1 MAKKKNK
8 LVLGYYDANTGTRV
22 TNANIVEDSSG
33 WRIEKNKL
41 DNLNTQSSVMNSTSP
56 ITRSKILAPTPQ
68 ETMTRN
74 NINNIAI
81 KNIVSGGLQNDI
93 HNLNM
98 SQATKIN
105 NTKIDLS
112 GKDKSGGTTPFDLSE
127 FIYND
132 TGKKYGDY
140 YYDNYEL
147 YKDMPIYEQKG
158 KYYLKT
164 NRGYEPI
171 GRLDKNG
178 NVIENL
184 MTNEEAER
192 KDLEKAQKL
201 GYKDNLTKITTQD
214 YDDAQETFKKLQ
226 KEYKLSDKELND
238 WLKTGDLDLSHIS
251 LQTNSM
257 SNLRNKAED
266 YREKINSGKIK
277 QYDQQ
282 GFGIEN
288 QIYLDTQNLS
298 DIEKQQYISYITGK
312 KDKTQKNNNTFFK
325 GSSVFDDGY
334 QFGDVTKATLGTIGN
349 AGISLAKGVGK
360 FVEGTGDFATNLVGS
375 GLELMASDKDKKDVK
390 EFHNN
395 TWNIGYKY
403 GNKNY
408 WYDEK
413 NDRLYDENWNRV
425 YNFDINK
432 MQKRYT
438 YANGVA
444 EFGRQMKEQTVNDDT
459 SEVFDEMLHGND
471 LRKMSVLGNKSEG
484 MLESLG
490 QAIPLMAAGGSVGG
504 LYGESAAVATTS
516 GLTFTSTYGKA
527 KEEAIRNGATEKEA
541 MQTAFVQATAETIS
555 EQFFDAIPGAKSA
568 GWGEKLVGK
577 IGKGVENYF
586 GSTTGKIV
594 MKALDISG
602 EGFEEVISNMLTA
615 GGNDIVHFFD
625 KDYSYGMENQTGN
638 ILDDMS
644 KAMVSQD
651 SMDSFVS
658 AIITSAILN
667 GGSSKVNSAKINKI
681 VKAYAQEHNM
691 SIKEAKVRLK
701 ISDNNIEFDTRNI
714 NQTQNTS
721 NLPNNLA
728 VERQNTNNNINN
740 QINNNIEIS
749 MPTTQNNTNEKYS
762 NVNPPIVIKYQETDN
777 QKINT
782 FRQSAVKEGMLNSK
796 KTTDAMNVIEKIIQ
810 DKDYNVKF
818 DRTITNLEGKSVDGK
833 ISINKN
839 GEVEI
844 ALNPNSDR
852 AVEFLLT
859 HEVTHAIETK
869 ELRGIILDYAN
880 KNSEFKSALQDLQKT
895 YGTTNVNDEVIA
907 DISGQILGN
916 QEFINSLSMQNTEQS
931 RGFISKV
938 YHSIQRLL
946 NKLTTKGRYR
956 NFVEDLETKWREA
969 YRLATNETAVN
980 NLKNDSKY
988 MMTSVK
994 GMNNGI
1000 NTDNK
1005 YLDIKKRY
1013 DKAQKLKDSGLY
1025 SNEDIRQ
1032 ETGWFQDKEGNW
1044 EFEISDHNN
1053 DFKIN
1058 PQPNTKYKM
1067 SNLFEAKTL
1076 YDLYPGLK
1084 DINVIFKKLPK
1095 HKSGNYNMETNEIT
1109 INNNNLDNI
1118 DDIRGTLLHEMQHY
1132 IQKVEGLPRGTTI
1145 LFGNEQ
1151 YANSKGEIEAADTKR
1166 RMKMSV
1172 KERKQIIPESSKKN
1186 PIHPNRE
1193 NILNHKRGIIEKIA
1207 EKMYNKFGVD
1217 TNENIEE
1224 EVKENYSKTDNKNFN
1239 TYQKYK
1245 NGIEELDNSSFSL
1258 KEKQLEII
1266 KKNNPVED
1274 DYHTW
1279 IRNIDDIKTLSETL
1293 EDSDWEG
1300 YDEFNPDLTR
1310 QDILEAIDNGEIMVY
1325 SSYPIEQG
1333 TFISPSKMEAESYSG
1348 NGKVYSK
1355 KVSIDDVAWI
1365 DPTQGQYAKVSNESN
1380 SSKVV
1385 DNQGRTLSKEQQEYF
1400 KDSKVRDKNGNL
1412 LTMYHGTPNGN
1423 FTEFNP
1429 GSYFSS
1435 NENYANNYQ
1444 DENASILKQNKG
1456 VSNKKTYQV
1465 YLNITNPFEL
1475 SNSVARDIYINEFIK
1490 GGNSGYFD
1498 PYTSYNDYVR
1508 QFNDNDGFEWLEA
1521 EDLKEWVLENHPEFD
1536 GLVVQEVPDNV
1547 DPDAVNLAYIP
1558 FNSNQIK
1565 NVDNLNPTENNDIRY
1580 SQKSSTWQEHLE
1592 NNYKPTGTRTYF
1604 DEITYK
1610 KIAPLNPNAITK
1622 QNKVKPPIAKQYQK
1636 NTIEEKIETSSI
1648 KSISNATK
1656 IANKYL
1662 DLSREER
1669 QLFQEKLKKYKNKT
1683 YEEISNG
1690 EVYNEIKDIVREFSI
1705 RPIENID
1712 EEMKSVKREIRNRN
1726 IKIDDNLKNQI
1737 DDYNEFRKSMFG
1749 KLKLTKDGMSIDS
1762 LYNELSNIYPYYF
1775 DSNITTEADMLY
1787 ELADFMDKNV
1797 VDIQRYNLTEKEI
1810 DDCTSK
1816 VFNEMKNGLM
1826 TDEKINSIKEKNDK
1840 KENKLTHKEVKEQLL
1855 NDMNITA
1862 EDLSVGDDIKSLN
1875 FQLTDPIRVNEKV
1888 FGRELGKKVNE
1899 VTIEKTK
1906 HNEAER
1912 TRWLNSERDDIK
1924 ELEIKPRSK
1933 ESAAV
1938 QKYGEK
1944 QYVNKYG
1951 ETVEYGDKE
1960 LMAEFPNVKTQEK
1973 IKRASQMIR
1982 NKYDKYIDQINETL
1996 TALGYDEIPKRSD
2009 YMRHFQELGDIF
2021 SQTGVP
2027 FNLNDMSAEDLPT
2040 DINGLT
2046 EFNKPGKNWFASAQK
2061 RYGNKTTYDAITGID
2076 GYLEGA
2082 SNLIFHTEDIQRYRA
2097 LSGLIR
2103 DSFGKTKGFENL
2115 DNLSNKEALKR
2126 IDDIQHNKLSKYV
2139 AWLDEQANSL
2149 ANKKGA
2155 IDRGTERILGRRGY
2169 TALNTIKKQVGSNMT
2184 GFNVR
2189 SAMTNFISSTIAAS
2203 KTNKI
2208 AMIKGTISTIR
2219 NMFHNDGFIN
2229 KSDFLT
2235 SRFGSDSLS
2244 PKLWNKISNAG
2255 QILMKGSDYFTS
2267 NQIVRSKYYEGLQK
2281 GMTEKEAIKYADD
2294 FGSRVMGDRSKGA
2307 TAEAFNSKTL
2317 GLLTQF
2323 QLETNNQ
2330 WQFMVHDS
2338 IMDYEANSKI
2348 NGGLKAGATMLFQ
2361 LGQLCAYSYFFNE
2374 FFEALTGSR
2383 AAFDPIDI
2391 LLKLLGWGDDDKDK
2405 SFEQRMKEANSELV
2419 DAIPFASLFGKGGRM
2434 PISEA
2439 LVPFET
2445 TYDYL
2450 TGKKNSYGG
2459 NVTLEDVKNDTLSTL
2474 PYYLLPTGY
2483 SQIKKTTKGLSMF
2496 NNNKEIKG
2504 SYTKSGRLRFPV
2516 KDTIGNKIQA
2526 GLFGEYASKEARE
2539 YFSQNRKPL
2548 TDNQQNIYK
2557 YLDIPISDYWKINKD
2572 INNLKSELK
2581 GKDVSKRQEEI
2592 FDYIDNLDISQPRK
2606 DILKKLQYKSYKD
2619 GDNRI
2624 IKYINSSNM
2633 STQAKKEILKKL
2645 GLDK

>member
-1 MAKKKNK
+1 MAISLGDIKKKK
-8 LVLGYYDANTGTRV
+8 ITV
-22 TNANIVEDSSG
+22 
-33 WRIEKNKL
+33 
-41 DNLNTQSSVMNSTSP
+41 SP
-56 ITRSKILAPTPQ
+56 IKNTNTNNTTYNVAPPVNNQREKQSYNLGEIKSNNITVTPLSERPKSKILTPPPQ
-68 ETMTRN
+68 VTMTQN
-74 NINNIAI
+74 NINNQIA
-81 KNIVSGGLQNDI
+81 KNILSGGIQNDI
-93 HNLNM
+93 HNMNM
-98 SQATKIN
+98 IQAGKSSLDK
-105 NTKIDLS
+105 KIDLS
-112 GKDKSGGTTPFDLSE
+112 GKDKLGKTTPVDISD

-408 WYDEK
+408 WYDDK
-413 NDRLYDENWNRV
+413 NDILYDENWNRV

-527 KEEAIRNGATEKEA
+527 KEEAIRNGASEKEA

-651 SMDSFVS
+651 SMDSFIS

-667 GGSSKVNSAKINKI
+667 GGSAKVNSAKINKI
-681 VKAYAQEHNM
+681 VKAYAQEYNM
-691 SIKEAKVRLK
+691 SFDEAKARLK
-701 ISDNNIEFDTRNI
+701 ISDNNIEFDTSNI

-762 NVNPPIVIKYQETDN
+762 NVNPPMVIKYQETDN

-1000 NTDNK
+1000 N
-1005 YLDIKKRY
+1005 
-1013 DKAQKLKDSGLY
+1013 
-1025 SNEDIRQ
+1025 
-1032 ETGWFQDKEGNW
+1032 
-1044 EFEISDHNN
+1044 
-1053 DFKIN
+1053 
-1058 PQPNTKYKM
+1058 
-1067 SNLFEAKTL
+1067 
-1076 YDLYPGLK
+1076 
-1084 DINVIFKKLPK
+1084 
-1095 HKSGNYNMETNEIT
+1095 
-1109 INNNNLDNI
+1109 
-1118 DDIRGTLLHEMQHY
+1118 
-1132 IQKVEGLPRGTTI
+1132 
-1145 LFGNEQ
+1145 
-1151 YANSKGEIEAADTKR
+1151 
-1166 RMKMSV
+1166 
-1172 KERKQIIPESSKKN
+1172 
-1186 PIHPNRE
+1186 
-1193 NILNHKRGIIEKIA
+1193 
-1207 EKMYNKFGVD
+1207 
-1217 TNENIEE
+1217 
-1224 EVKENYSKTDNKNFN
+1224 TDNKNFN

-1669 QLFQEKLKKYKNKT
+1669 QSFQEKLKKYENKT

-1690 EVYNEIKDIVREFSI
+1690 KVYNEIKDIVREFSI
-1705 RPIENID
+1705 RPIESID
-1712 EEMKSVKREIRNRN
+1712 EEMKSVKRYIRNRN
-1726 IKIDDNLKNQI
+1726 IKINDNLKSQI
-1737 DDYNEFRKSMFG
+1737 TDYNDFKKSMFG
-1749 KLKLTKDGMSIDS
+1749 KLKLSKDGISVDS
-1762 LYNELSNIYPYYF
+1762 LYNELSNSYPYYF
-1775 DSNITTEADMLY
+1775 DPNISTEADMLY
-1787 ELADFMDKNV
+1787 GIADFMDKSV
-1797 VDIQRYNLTEKEI
+1797 VDIQKYNLSEKEI

-1816 VFNEMKNGLM
+1816 IFNELKNGLM
-1826 TDEKINSIKEKNDK
+1826 TNNKIQEIQQKIEGKNY
-1840 KENKLTHKEVKEQLL
+1840 KLTRKEVREQLL
-1855 NDMNITA
+1855 SEMNLTP
-1862 EDLSVGDDIKSLN
+1862 EDLSVGDDIKALN

-1888 FGRELGKKVNE
+1888 FGQELGKKVNE

-1924 ELEIKPRSK
+1924 QLGIKPRSK

-2267 NQIVRSKYYEGLQK
+2267 NQIVRSKYYEGLQR
-2281 GMTEKEAIKYADD
+2281 GMTETEAIKYADD

-2633 STQAKKEILKKL
+2633 STEAKKEILKKL

>member
-1 MAKKKNK
+1 MAISLGDIKKKK
-8 LVLGYYDANTGTRV
+8 ITV
-22 TNANIVEDSSG
+22 
-33 WRIEKNKL
+33 
-41 DNLNTQSSVMNSTSP
+41 SP
-56 ITRSKILAPTPQ
+56 IKNTNTNNATYNVAPPVNYQREKQTYNLGEIKNNNITVTPLSERPKSKILAPTPQ

-127 FIYND
+127 YIYND

-178 NVIENL
+178 NVKTDIEFEKKDNSISKDKKFIKNQDVNL
-184 MTNEEAER
+184 IGKYEEDKKELQKAE
-192 KDLEKAQKL
+192 KL

-214 YDDAQETFKKLQ
+214 YDDAQEIFKKLQ

-238 WLKTGDLDLSHIS
+238 WLKTGDLDLNHIS

-334 QFGDVTKATLGTIGN
+334 QFGDVTKATLGTVGN

-408 WYDEK
+408 WYDDK
-413 NDRLYDENWNRV
+413 NDILYDENWNRV

-490 QAIPLMAAGGSVGG
+490 QALPMMGAGGSVEG
-504 LYGESAAVATTS
+504 LYGAKAAVATTS
-516 GLTFTSTYGKA
+516 GLTFSSTYGNA
-527 KEEAIRNGATEKEA
+527 KTEAIRNGATEKEA
-541 MQTAFVQATAETIS
+541 METAFVQATSETIS
-555 EQFFDAIPGAKSA
+555 EQFFDSVPWARSA
-568 GWGEKLVGK
+568 GWGDKLVGK
-577 IGKGVENYF
+577 VGNSVEKYL
-586 GSTTGKIV
+586 GSKTAKIV
-594 MKALDISG
+594 TKTLGISG
-602 EGFEEVISNMLTA
+602 EGFEEIISNMLTA
-615 GGNDIVHFFD
+615 GGNDIVHYFD
-625 KDYSYGMENQTGN
+625 SDYSYGMENQTGN
-638 ILDDMS
+638 ILEDM
-644 KAMVSQD
+644 KNAMTSQD
-651 SMDSFVS
+651 SMDSFIS

-667 GGSSKVNSAKINKI
+667 GGSAKVNSAKINKI
-681 VKAYAQEHNM
+681 VKAYAQEYNM
-691 SIKEAKVRLK
+691 SIEEAKSRLK
-701 ISDNNIEFDTRNI
+701 ISDDNIEFDTSNI
-714 NQTQNTS
+714 NQTQNTP
-721 NLPNNLA
+721 NLPNNPA
-728 VERQNTNNNINN
+728 VQQRNTNNNINN
-740 QINNNIEIS
+740 QVGENIQNN
-749 MPTTQNNTNEKYS
+749 MPTIENNTQEKYS
-762 NVNPPIVIKYQETDN
+762 NVKPPMVIKYQATDN
-777 QKINT
+777 EKINS
-782 FRQSAVKEGMLNSK
+782 FRQSAVKEGMIDSQ
-796 KTTDAMNVIEKIIQ
+796 KTTNAMNVIEKVIS

-818 DRTITNLEGKSVDGK
+818 DRTITNLDGKSVDGK
-833 ISINKN
+833 ININKN

-859 HEVTHAIETK
+859 HEITHAIETN

-895 YGTTNVNDEVIA
+895 YGTTNVSDEVIA
-907 DISGQILGN
+907 DIAGQILGN

-931 RGFISKV
+931 RGIIKNI

-956 NFVEDLETKWREA
+956 NFVEDLEAKWREA
-969 YRLATNETAVN
+969 YRLANNETAVN

-988 MMTSVK
+988 SFISEK
-994 GMNNGI
+994 G
-1000 NTDNK
+1000 
-1005 YLDIKKRY
+1005 L
-1013 DKAQKLKDSGLY
+1013 DKAIKVDNSNYQVKQKLDLAKKLEKSKKSDGTKY
-1025 SNEDIRQ
+1025 TNEEIRQ
-1032 ETGWFQDKEGNW
+1032 ATMWFKDPNGKWILELSDKNAN
-1044 EFEISDHNN
+1044 FYNIN
-1053 DFKIN
+1053 KIELKK
-1058 PQPNTKYKM
+1058 KYKIKDIFRHPA
-1067 SNLFEAKTL
+1067 LFEA
-1076 YDLYPGLK
+1076 YDELANTNIEFKHIKEDKNGTKIGAYYDPF
-1084 DINVIFKKLPK
+1084 FKKIVMNDFLLEPK
-1095 HKSGNYNMETNEIT
+1095 YQKYAKK
-1109 INNNNLDNI
+1109 L
-1118 DDIRGTLLHEMQHY
+1118 LLHEMQHK
-1132 IQKVEGLPRGTTI
+1132 IQQIEGLEKGDKGKNYIRYYTS
-1145 LFGNEQ
+1145 L
-1151 YANSKGEIEAADTKR
+1151 GEIQSSDVEQRSDYDYKDI
-1166 RMKMSV
+1166 MKIMPKSAQ
-1172 KERKQIIPESSKKN
+1172 EN
-1186 PIHPNRE
+1186 PIHPYIERLHNNFNTKSSQEDLKNPQLAKLYNKIYNEGEVGKYDRKE
-1193 NILNHKRGIIEKIA
+1193 INKKGDTNPNSKTGIFNHKRGWNNRG
-1207 EKMYNKFGVD
+1207 YF
-1217 TNENIEE
+1217 
-1224 EVKENYSKTDNKNFN
+1224 
-1239 TYQKYK
+1239 Q
-1245 NGIEELDNSSFSL
+1245 EELDNSSFSNDL
-1258 KEKQLEII
+1258 SYQGTNHSGVKAYGKKITVDNMYKQIDNLAENNKKNGEALNVINSV
-1266 KKNNPVED
+1266 KNNPNAKITI
-1274 DYHTW
+1274 YRATPGN
-1279 IRNIDDIKTLSETL
+1279 NINVGDWVFLTETEADRFSRAIITKQRKIGYKVLKMEVKAKDVDWTGKNL
-1293 EDSDWEG
+1293 EFV
-1300 YDEFNPDLTR
+1300 FNP
-1310 QDILEAIDNGEIMVY
+1310 QEQNNYEAID
-1325 SSYPIEQG
+1325 
-1333 TFISPSKMEAESYSG
+1333 
-1348 NGKVYSK
+1348 
-1355 KVSIDDVAWI
+1355 
-1365 DPTQGQYAKVSNESN
+1365 
-1380 SSKVV
+1380 
-1385 DNQGRTLSKEQQEYF
+1385 
-1400 KDSKVRDKNGNL
+1400 
-1412 LTMYHGTPNGN
+1412 
-1423 FTEFNP
+1423 
-1429 GSYFSS
+1429 
-1435 NENYANNYQ
+1435 
-1444 DENASILKQNKG
+1444 
-1456 VSNKKTYQV
+1456 
-1465 YLNITNPFEL
+1465 ITN
-1475 SNSVARDIYINEFIK
+1475 D
-1490 GGNSGYFD
+1490 
-1498 PYTSYNDYVR
+1498 
-1508 QFNDNDGFEWLEA
+1508 
-1521 EDLKEWVLENHPEFD
+1521 
-1536 GLVVQEVPDNV
+1536 
-1547 DPDAVNLAYIP
+1547 
-1558 FNSNQIK
+1558 
-1565 NVDNLNPTENNDIRY
+1565 DIRY
-1580 SQKSSTWQEHLE
+1580 SQKSSTWKEHLDK
-1592 NNYKPTGTRTYF
+1592 NYKPTGTRTYF
-1604 DEITYK
+1604 DEITNK
-1610 KIAPLNPNAITK
+1610 KIAPVVKEENINT
-1622 QNKVKPPIAKQYQK
+1622 KVKPPIAKEYQK
-1636 NTIEEKIETSSI
+1636 NTIDESIVNRKIEESS
-1648 KSISNATK
+1648 KDSILKATK

-1662 DLSREER
+1662 NLTKDER
-1669 QLFQEKLKKYKNKT
+1669 NSFKEKLKKYENKT
-1683 YEEISNG
+1683 YDEVSNG
-1690 EVYNEIKDIVREFSI
+1690 KTYNEIREIIRDYSV

-1712 EEMKSVKREIRNRN
+1712 EEMKSVKSDIRNRK
-1726 IKIDDNLKNQI
+1726 IKIDSNLKSQI
-1737 DDYNEFRKSMFG
+1737 TDYNDFRKSMFG
-1749 KLKLTKDGMSIDS
+1749 KLKLSNEGISVDS
-1762 LYNELSNIYPYYF
+1762 LYNELSNSYPYYF
-1775 DSNITTEADMLY
+1775 NSNIDTEADMLY
-1787 ELADFMDKNV
+1787 EIADFMNKDV
-1797 VDIQRYNLTEKEI
+1797 VDIQRYNLSEREI
-1810 DDCTSK
+1810 DNCTSK
-1816 VFNEMKNGLM
+1816 VFNELKNGLL
-1826 TDEKINSIKEKNDK
+1826 TDDKIQEIQEKYENKQ
-1840 KENKLTHKEVKEQLL
+1840 NKLTRKEVREQLL
-1855 NDMNITA
+1855 NEMNLTPD
-1862 EDLSVGDDIKSLN
+1862 DLSIGNDIKSLN

-1888 FGRELGKKVNE
+1888 FGQELGKKVNE

-1912 TRWLNSERDDIK
+1912 TRWLNSERADIK
-1924 ELEIKPRSK
+1924 QLGIKPRSK

-1944 QYVNKYG
+1944 QYVNKFG
-1951 ETVEYGDKE
+1951 ETIEYGDKE
-1960 LMAEFPNVKTQEK
+1960 LMAEFSNVKTQEK
-1973 IKRASQMIR
+1973 IKRAAAMLR
-1982 NKYDKYIDQINETL
+1982 NKYDKYIDQINSTI
-1996 TALGYDEIPKRSD
+1996 TALGYDEIPKRTD

-2027 FNLNDMSAEDLPT
+2027 FNLNDMAAEDLPT

-2267 NQIVRSKYYEGLQK
+2267 NQIVRSKYYEGLQR
-2281 GMTEKEAIKYADD
+2281 GMTETEAIKYADD

-2496 NNNKEIKG
+2496 SDDKEIKG
-2504 SYTKSGRLRFPV
+2504 SYTKKGNLRFPV
-2516 KDTIGNKIQA
+2516 KDTVGKKIQA
-2526 GLFGEYASKEARE
+2526 GLFGEYASEEARQ
-2539 YFSQNRKPL
+2539 YFNQGRSPL
-2548 TDNQQNIYK
+2548 KENQLRDYK
-2557 YLDIPISDYWKINKD
+2557 SLNLPISDYWIITKD
-2572 INNLKSELK
+2572 LSSLKKQLK
-2581 GKDVSKRQEEI
+2581 GKKTDERKKVLYKYIDSLDVSQV
-2592 FDYIDNLDISQPRK
+2592 RK
-2606 DILKKLQYKSYKD
+2606 DILKKSEYKTYTD
-2619 GDNRI
+2619 GDSRI
-2624 IKYINSSNM
+2624 IKYINNSNM
-2633 STQAKKEILKKL
+2633 SKESKKEILKKL

>member
-1 MAKKKNK
+1 MAKKKKIVGIIGVNGEKQDLTKANEITQKLPKAPNIVGSVDVDGNITKYNQQVNPINSENKK
-8 LVLGYYDANTGTRV
+8 LVITPILTEEQKRQQAM
-22 TNANIVEDSSG
+22 E
-33 WRIEKNKL
+33 
-41 DNLNTQSSVMNSTSP
+41 QSKVMREPMEVSMM
-56 ITRSKILAPTPQ
+56 K
-68 ETMTRN
+68 N
-74 NINNIAI
+74 NINNQIA
-81 KNIVSGGLQNDI
+81 KNIVSGGIQNDI
-93 HNLNM
+93 HNMNM
-98 SQATKIN
+98 IQAGKSSLDK
-105 NTKIDLS
+105 KIDLS
-112 GKDKSGGTTPFDLSE
+112 GKDKLGKTTPVDISD

-334 QFGDVTKATLGTIGN
+334 QFGDVTKATLGTVGN

-408 WYDEK
+408 WYDDK

-459 SEVFDEMLHGND
+459 SEVFDEILHGND
-471 LRKMSVLGNKSEG
+471 LRKMSVLGNKSES

-527 KEEAIRNGATEKEA
+527 KEEAIRNGASEKEA

-651 SMDSFVS
+651 SMDSFIS

-667 GGSSKVNSAKINKI
+667 GGSAKVNSAKINKI
-681 VKAYAQEHNM
+681 VKAYAQEYNM
-691 SIKEAKVRLK
+691 SFDEAKARLK
-701 ISDNNIEFDTRNI
+701 ISDNNIEFDTSNI
-714 NQTQNTS
+714 NQTQNTP
-721 NLPNNLA
+721 NLPNKSV
-728 VERQNTNNNINN
+728 VEQRNINNNINN
-740 QINNNIEIS
+740 QVSDNVQNSMATMQNNNISENINNQ
-749 MPTTQNNTNEKYS
+749 QNNQLKNLIE
-762 NVNPPIVIKYQETDN
+762 P
-777 QKINT
+777 QKINY
-782 FRQSAVKEGMLNSK
+782 SK
-796 KTTDAMNVIEKIIQ
+796 
-810 DKDYNVKF
+810 
-818 DRTITNLEGKSVDGK
+818 
-833 ISINKN
+833 
-839 GEVEI
+839 
-844 ALNPNSDR
+844 
-852 AVEFLLT
+852 
-859 HEVTHAIETK
+859 
-869 ELRGIILDYAN
+869 
-880 KNSEFKSALQDLQKT
+880 
-895 YGTTNVNDEVIA
+895 NVNDRIDLE
-907 DISGQILGN
+907 DYD
-916 QEFINSLSMQNTEQS
+916 FKTEQVIKS
-931 RGFISKV
+931 AERNVIVRNYRQLDTLIDEALDTQSNKALHFGRINETITQRIKRKLENLPKMKAPYLTKEKYDLVMNQSEIRHLIDEKTMMTREDVHKYVGVLPEIISNFDSAS
-938 YHSIQRLL
+938 YSIEPDSEGIRFKKKLPDGNYISFVL
-946 NKLTTKGRYR
+946 VSNKQSTLKAKSIHLDKIDY
-956 NFVEDLETKWREA
+956 ETKKRSISP
-969 YRLATNETAVN
+969 TNDVLKTPDRTSETDGAFASMKADGVE
-980 NLKNDSKY
+980 S
-988 MMTSVK
+988 
-994 GMNNGI
+994 G
-1000 NTDNK
+1000 
-1005 YLDIKKRY
+1005 DI
-1013 DKAQKLKDSGLY
+1013 
-1025 SNEDIRQ
+1025 
-1032 ETGWFQDKEGNW
+1032 
-1044 EFEISDHNN
+1044 
-1053 DFKIN
+1053 
-1058 PQPNTKYKM
+1058 M
-1067 SNLFEAKTL
+1067 SS
-1076 YDLYPGLK
+1076 
-1084 DINVIFKKLPK
+1084 DINVQDDTSVAFLD
-1095 HKSGNYNMETNEIT
+1095 
-1109 INNNNLDNI
+1109 NNN
-1118 DDIRGTLLHEMQHY
+1118 
-1132 IQKVEGLPRGTTI
+1132 TT
-1145 LFGNEQ
+1145 
-1151 YANSKGEIEAADTKR
+1151 T
-1166 RMKMSV
+1166 
-1172 KERKQIIPESSKKN
+1172 
-1186 PIHPNRE
+1186 
-1193 NILNHKRGIIEKIA
+1193 
-1207 EKMYNKFGVD
+1207 
-1217 TNENIEE
+1217 
-1224 EVKENYSKTDNKNFN
+1224 
-1239 TYQKYK
+1239 
-1245 NGIEELDNSSFSL
+1245 
-1258 KEKQLEII
+1258 
-1266 KKNNPVED
+1266 
-1274 DYHTW
+1274 
-1279 IRNIDDIKTLSETL
+1279 
-1293 EDSDWEG
+1293 
-1300 YDEFNPDLTR
+1300 
-1310 QDILEAIDNGEIMVY
+1310 
-1325 SSYPIEQG
+1325 
-1333 TFISPSKMEAESYSG
+1333 SPK
-1348 NGKVYSK
+1348 
-1355 KVSIDDVAWI
+1355 
-1365 DPTQGQYAKVSNESN
+1365 
-1380 SSKVV
+1380 
-1385 DNQGRTLSKEQQEYF
+1385 
-1400 KDSKVRDKNGNL
+1400 
-1412 LTMYHGTPNGN
+1412 
-1423 FTEFNP
+1423 
-1429 GSYFSS
+1429 
-1435 NENYANNYQ
+1435 
-1444 DENASILKQNKG
+1444 
-1456 VSNKKTYQV
+1456 
-1465 YLNITNPFEL
+1465 
-1475 SNSVARDIYINEFIK
+1475 
-1490 GGNSGYFD
+1490 
-1498 PYTSYNDYVR
+1498 
-1508 QFNDNDGFEWLEA
+1508 
-1521 EDLKEWVLENHPEFD
+1521 
-1536 GLVVQEVPDNV
+1536 
-1547 DPDAVNLAYIP
+1547 
-1558 FNSNQIK
+1558 
-1565 NVDNLNPTENNDIRY
+1565 
-1580 SQKSSTWQEHLE
+1580 SQ
-1592 NNYKPTGTRTYF
+1592 
-1604 DEITYK
+1604 
-1610 KIAPLNPNAITK
+1610 IAPLPQYNMQQNTK
-1622 QNKVKPPIAKQYQK
+1622 NDTTKVKPPIAKEYQK
-1636 NTIEEKIETSSI
+1636 NTIEEKIENSSI
-1648 KSISNATK
+1648 KSINNATK

-1662 DLSREER
+1662 DLSKEER

-1960 LMAEFPNVKTQEK
+1960 LMAEFPNIKTQEK

-1996 TALGYDEIPKRSD
+1996 TALGYDEIPKRPD

-2267 NQIVRSKYYEGLQK
+2267 NQIVRSKYYEGLQR
-2281 GMTEKEAIKYADD
+2281 GMTETEAIKYADD

-2539 YFSQNRKPL
+2539 YFNQNRKPL

-2633 STQAKKEILKKL
+2633 STEAKKEILKKL